1 MKKLVL
7 VALGAAFSLGLAFGA
22 DMDMKKDGMMKD
34 DMKKEI
40 PMKDGMKKDDMKKD
54 GMMKDKKSMPMEDK
68 KDMM

>member
-34 DMKKEI
+34 
-40 PMKDGMKKDDMKKD
+40 
-54 GMMKDKKSMPMEDK
+54 KKSMPMEDK